1 MQVDTTIT
9 LTRSELL
16 ELVRKAYP
24 EIKSVC
30 EVRVVE
36 DTSLVALNKQATED
50 SNAWIDVPPDWKY
63 FRCPTEYPTGTILEL
78 LFKSGRKVVADCNGY
93 PICWRQDGADID
105 IVKYR
110 LHKQQ

>member
-1 MQVDTTIT
+1 MQLDTTIT
-9 LTRSELL
+9 LTRPELI

-24 EIKSVC
+24 EIKNIRQVKI
-30 EVRVVE
+30 VE
-36 DTSLVALNKQATED
+36 DDVREWLNKRTED
-50 SNAWIDVPPDWKY
+50 ESNDWIDVPPDWKY
-63 FRCPTEYPTGTILEL
+63 FRCPTEYPIGTILEL

-110 LHKQQ
+110 LPKQ